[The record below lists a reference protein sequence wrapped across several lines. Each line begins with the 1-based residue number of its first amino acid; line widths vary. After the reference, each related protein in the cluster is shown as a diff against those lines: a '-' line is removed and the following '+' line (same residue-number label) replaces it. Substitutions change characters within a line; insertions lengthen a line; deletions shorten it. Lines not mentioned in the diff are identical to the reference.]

1 MDNFGYLLLHPLSLV
16 QYIMSA
22 ILQQRKGNLDTKLA
36 ADKVVDKEDNLNF
49 ESKTLL
55 QSLVS
60 GYKSSTSLECK
71 SIDAFLLFTI
81 MTGVSQLIYCLLTKG
96 FPYNAFIGVFS
107 ASIGSFVFAGKMNI
121 LFIIFD
127 LTFLL

>member
-16 QYIMSA
+16 HHIMSA
-22 ILQQRKGNLDTKLA
+22 ILKQRKVNLDTKL
-36 ADKVVDKEDNLNF
+36 ADKVVDKEDSLNF

-96 FPYNAFIGVFS
+96 FPYNTFIGVFS
-107 ASIGSFVFAGKMNI
+107 ASVGSFVFAGKI
-121 LFIIFD
+121 YF
-127 LTFLL
+127 